1 MSQTIV
7 PLLDL
12 KIQYSQ
18 IRDEIKQAIEQVLES
33 QIFILGREVEQLER
47 EIADYCNSKF
57 AVGVSSGS
65 DALLVS
71 LMSSGIGPGDEV
83 ITTPF
88 TFFATIGS
96 VIRVGASVAFV
107 DVDPVTFNMDP
118 AGLDKA
124 LTKKTKAII
133 PIHLFGQSADMKPIM
148 DFAQANNLVVIEDAA
163 QAIGTEYMGQRA
175 GRMGDYGCFSFFPS
189 KNLGAFG
196 DGGLVTTNNPEL
208 ADRIK
213 ILRNHGAE
221 PKYYH
226 KLLGGNFRLDAL
238 QAAVLSVKLK
248 YLDQWTN
255 MRRQNAEFYTSSL
268 ENSGISG
275 GLVIAPKIVRERHV
289 FNQYVIRAKKRDQLR
304 DFLSKNG
311 ISTEIYY
318 PVPMHLQEC
327 VNSSNWKTGDFPI
340 SERVASEVLALPI
353 FPELTMEQKQHV
365 VNSIISFYNS

>member
-175 GRMGDYGCFSFFPS
+175 GSMGDYGCFSFFPS

-340 SERVASEVLALPI
+340 SERAASEVLALPI

>member
-118 AGLDKA
+118 VGLDKA

-175 GRMGDYGCFSFFPS
+175 GSMGDYGCFSFFPS

-340 SERVASEVLALPI
+340 SERAASEVLALPI